1 MMGGTFAIMG
11 QNCMQ
16 GCVWKALRLFRGTRH
31 PSDSNIKIDF
41 KETGLKS
48 EN

>member
-1 MMGGTFAIMG
+1 VAHWDRTACKVLSGKPEGNRM
-11 QNCMQ
+11 
-16 GCVWKALRLFRGTRH
+16 FRGTRH